1 MSSNYPNRSSFHF
14 SLQIESRQCEISWPP
29 FFIVAVWNSLDSC
42 TFSPG
47 SLPRKNF
54 EKISKTD
61 ENLAVLAFRA
71 VKRRVKKWTFVAT
84 GEGVILDVR
93 ASAAWKNMN
102 ARERTT
108 KIAQKLCDWQHFPFL
123 DEKVN
128 VWKSELLLRLERE
141 LSEMSEPVQLG
152 KTWMHAKERRKLL
165 ENWAI
170 GSLFRFWAK
179 WNWNV
184 KLCETLKRPK
194 MRIFRKFKTLWR
206 SVNFFQ
212 TARETTASLRRRIKE
227 LTFLCKATELTWVLP

>member
-1 MSSNYPNRSSFHF
+1 MARSRFALKRRFDVDLTSVWRRFDVSLTSTCLSGPYLSPCQVIVQIGALFTFH
-14 SLQIESRQCEISWPP
+14 SKSRVVSAKYRDPP
-29 FFIVAVWNSLDSC
+29 FFIVAVWNFLDPW

-47 SLPRKNF
+47 SSPRKNF

-108 KIAQKLCDWQHFPFL
+108 KIAPKLSDWQHFPFL

-128 VWKSELLLRLERE
+128 LWKSELLLRPERE

-179 WNWNV
+179 WNSMWNCV
-184 KLCETLKRPK
+184 KL
-194 MRIFRKFKTLWR
+194 
-206 SVNFFQ
+206 
-212 TARETTASLRRRIKE
+212 
-227 LTFLCKATELTWVLP
+227 

>member
-1 MSSNYPNRSSFHF
+1 MARSRFALKRRFDVDLTSVWRRFDVSLTSTCLSGPYLSPCQVIIRIGALFTFHSKSRVVSAKYRDPRFSS
-14 SLQIESRQCEISWPP
+14 SRCEIHWIRAHSHP
-29 FFIVAVWNSLDSC
+29 DRC
-42 TFSPG
+42 
-47 SLPRKNF
+47 R
-54 EKISKTD
+54 ERISKKYRK
-61 ENLAVLAFRA
+61 L
-71 VKRRVKKWTFVAT
+71 
-84 GEGVILDVR
+84 
-93 ASAAWKNMN
+93 
-102 ARERTT
+102 T
-108 KIAQKLCDWQHFPFL
+108 KIWPFWRFGRW
-123 DEKVN
+123 N
-128 VWKSELLLRLERE
+128 VGWKSELLLRLERE

>member
-1 MSSNYPNRSSFHF
+1 MARSRFALKRRFDVDLTSVWRRFDVSLTSTCLSGLYLSPCQVVIRIGALFTFHSKSRVVSAKYRDPRFSS
-14 SLQIESRQCEISWPP
+14 SRCEIHWIRAHSHP
-29 FFIVAVWNSLDSC
+29 DRC
-42 TFSPG
+42 
-47 SLPRKNF
+47 R
-54 EKISKTD
+54 ERISKKYRK
-61 ENLAVLAFRA
+61 L
-71 VKRRVKKWTFVAT
+71 
-84 GEGVILDVR
+84 
-93 ASAAWKNMN
+93 
-102 ARERTT
+102 T
-108 KIAQKLCDWQHFPFL
+108 KIWPFWRFGRW
-123 DEKVN
+123 N
-128 VWKSELLLRLERE
+128 GGWKSELLLRLERE